1 MVLYCVGM
9 TFHLCLESVKIDH
22 IYYSGHI
29 CLRLDGEYYSAMKI
43 LQSLFLGLIA
53 FSVHS
58 IGSAQTVDYSQ
69 FKTDDEENNI
79 EVFKQTSPS
88 VVNITNSRLVRSY
101 YSLNPQEV
109 PQGSG
114 TGFIWNEDGYI
125 VTNFHVVQQAE
136 RVTVTMQDGTSY
148 DAVAVGAD
156 PDKDLAVLKI
166 DAPGVE
172 LHPVNPGDSSLLE
185 VGRKVIAIGNPFGLD
200 TTMTVGVVS
209 ALGREIDSVS
219 RRKIENVIQTDAAI
233 NPGNSGGPLLNSLG
247 QLIGVNTAIYSPSG
261 ASSGIGFAIPVNTVK
276 RIVPELIAYGR
287 VQTPILGI
295 VQIPQADYYRQLWGI
310 EGVIVLE
317 VADGGNPQRLGMR
330 GLTRNPSGRIQLGDV
345 IVEIEGNPVRNEN
358 DYADIME
365 QHQPGDVVTVRSRRD
380 NRLLEYEIE
389 LLAPGSR

>member
-1 MVLYCVGM
+1 
-9 TFHLCLESVKIDH
+9 
-22 IYYSGHI
+22 
-29 CLRLDGEYYSAMKI
+29 MKL
-43 LQSLFLGLIA
+43 LQSLLFGLSV
-53 FSVHS
+53 FSATS
-58 IGSAQTVDYSQ
+58 FGYGQTADYSQ

-79 EVFKQTSPS
+79 EIFKQTSPS

-114 TGFIWNEDGYI
+114 TGFVWSKEGYI

-136 RVTVTMQDGTSY
+136 RVTVTMQNGTTY
-148 DAVAVGAD
+148 DATAVGAD

-166 DAPGVE
+166 DAPGEDLV
-172 LHPVNPGDSSLLE
+172 PVRPGDSSLLE

-219 RRKIENVIQTDAAI
+219 RRKIGDVIQTDAAI

-276 RIVPELIAYGR
+276 RVVPELIAYGR
-287 VQTPILGI
+287 VQTPVLGI

-310 EGVIVLE
+310 DGVIVMD
-317 VADGGNPQRLGMR
+317 VVDGSDPARMGMR
-330 GLTRNPSGRIQLGDV
+330 GLSRSQRGTIQLGDV
-345 IVEIEGNPVRNEN
+345 IVDIGGKPVRNEN

-365 QHQPGDVVTVRSRRD
+365 QYKQGDIVKVQTRRD
-380 NRLLEYEIE
+380 NRLLEYDIK
-389 LLAPGSR
+389 LQAPTRSR